1 MEDTQKTVRDYTQSK
16 ELTEREKAIIFWA
29 VYSGCRD
36 WKKIYLLSRPGDP
49 EKYDLKAISIPATVS
64 RWKHSK
70 RIADYYNE
78 IRTNYENAQTAQ
90 AVRTARQKQT
100 EQSDEDGGNETETTS
115 TKKSKPTQIDFT
127 NKESLL
133 EYLNKKANDI
143 TDEKQRTDYIKMI
156 ADLVKIKDNG
166 DGKNDINRFYM
177 PLRCQD
183 CKIYQA
189 AKDNETG
196 TK

>member
-1 MEDTQKTVRDYTQSK
+1 MEETQKQVRDYTNSK

-29 VYSGCRD
+29 VYSGCHD
-36 WKKIYLLSRPGDP
+36 WKKIYQLSRPGDP
-49 EKYDLKAISIPATVS
+49 DKYNINAVSIPATVS

-70 RIADYYNE
+70 RVSDYYNK
-78 IRTNYENAQTAQ
+78 IRTEYDNAQTAQ
-90 AVRTARQKQT
+90 AVRTARQT
-100 EQSDEDGGNETETTS
+100 TTEDGERDDGNGNGKTET
-115 TKKSKPTQIDFT
+115 KKGKAAQIDFT
-127 NKESLL
+127 DKAALL

-156 ADLVKIKDNG
+156 ADLVKIKDNN
-166 DGKNDINRFYM
+166 DGKNEINRFYM

-196 TK
+196 AK